1 MKLYEAIEYTIEKEG
16 VKIIQESRF
25 SNYLADLQAFETPA
39 VRRVVATIVHDGYG
53 EKLYD
58 GLTNESSQLIFNEVA
73 YQLIHTVGYQENIV
87 EFVLDSLLFATHQI
101 SKMPTFEYNSE
112 VTVIDEAEAST
123 ELVSEHLSSLLSIDF
138 AEKRCPITKK
148 ALETFFDLEAEA
160 ARERWEVTMKL
171 PIQERIR
178 KRKAISNVYLDKE
191 FGGISEDHYKLIK
204 VTVGV
209 NLADFKEG
217 ECLILH
223 TENTS
228 SGIKCRLKTFEGNHT
243 IILEVFPPDLPSDLE
258 SYYDIPLLL
267 DKDKVDLRKHVY
279 YPFIYDLPI
288 ATDDFW
294 KNLIINS
301 CPKPLFENK
310 VQCEE
315 YLAETVN
322 SFKLSLLPKQ
332 KEAILKCMQ
341 AKDYY
346 LIQGPPGTGKSFV
359 LGIIMLEEILDLKH
373 NVIVIGPNHMAINNA
388 MEQFVKLLPAYSVLV
403 TKVGQTY
410 NAPALKVFYED
421 KEYSIENVMRLN
433 VSWAKELY
441 PKHNLNWL
449 IGLTPHCLYTSRARG
464 LECDTLIIDEA
475 GQMSIP
481 LALMGMI
488 KAKKV
493 IFAGDHK
500 QLAPIVSSE
509 KVASELKQSIFQALL
524 SDENCTMLD
533 TSFRMCEPICGYVSE
548 LFYDGLLK
556 AKKQGCGDALI
567 CSEPLYSFDSPVILH
582 EVEDDGE
589 QVSDKEASFIADTV
603 AGFIDKGINASEIA
617 VLSPFRAQA
626 ANIRRALRKH
636 DGIGME
642 DYQKI
647 VSDTVDKMQ
656 GQEREVILYS
666 LVSGNTDYMTEMA
679 EFLYNPNKMNVAFS
693 RAKSKL
699 IIVGSLSKIGKLAL
713 PIYPHINRMLNS
725 KYVTKI

>member
-1 MKLYEAIEYTIEKEG
+1 
-16 VKIIQESRF
+16 
-25 SNYLADLQAFETPA
+25 
-39 VRRVVATIVHDGYG
+39 
-53 EKLYD
+53 
-58 GLTNESSQLIFNEVA
+58 
-73 YQLIHTVGYQENIV
+73 
-87 EFVLDSLLFATHQI
+87 
-101 SKMPTFEYNSE
+101 
-112 VTVIDEAEAST
+112 
-123 ELVSEHLSSLLSIDF
+123 
-138 AEKRCPITKK
+138 
-148 ALETFFDLEAEA
+148 
-160 ARERWEVTMKL
+160 
-171 PIQERIR
+171 
-178 KRKAISNVYLDKE
+178 
-191 FGGISEDHYKLIK
+191 
-204 VTVGV
+204 
-209 NLADFKEG
+209 
-217 ECLILH
+217 
-223 TENTS
+223 
-228 SGIKCRLKTFEGNHT
+228 
-243 IILEVFPPDLPSDLE
+243 
-258 SYYDIPLLL
+258 
-267 DKDKVDLRKHVY
+267 
-279 YPFIYDLPI
+279 
-288 ATDDFW
+288 
-294 KNLIINS
+294 
-301 CPKPLFENK
+301 
-310 VQCEE
+310 
-315 YLAETVN
+315 
-322 SFKLSLLPKQ
+322 
-332 KEAILKCMQ
+332 
-341 AKDYY
+341 
-346 LIQGPPGTGKSFV
+346 
-359 LGIIMLEEILDLKH
+359 
-373 NVIVIGPNHMAINNA
+373 
-388 MEQFVKLLPAYSVLV
+388 
-403 TKVGQTY
+403 
-410 NAPALKVFYED
+410 
-421 KEYSIENVMRLN
+421 MRLN